1 LNKFLNLLSFSG
13 NILLWRPQ
21 MKCQRVAAESFGDLH
36 GDLCIYSISEQF
48 DRRIARQPIDSD
60 LLKSI

>member
-1 LNKFLNLLSFSG
+1 
-13 NILLWRPQ
+13 
-21 MKCQRVAAESFGDLH
+21 MKCQRVAAESFGDLL
-36 GDLCIYSISEQF
+36 GDFCIYSIRQQF